1 MIMNEIDN
9 KLQQSKGNIEIEG
22 IEVPEVDVIKFLVN
36 KYKDKLGDK
45 ALDSLLYSIYQ
56 GSKIYEEEQHGKSK
70 L

>member
-1 MIMNEIDN
+1 MNEIDS
-9 KLQQSKGNIEIEG
+9 KLEQSKGNIEIEG
-22 IEVPEVDVIKFLVN
+22 FQVPDVDMIRFLIN

-45 ALDSLLYSIYQ
+45 AIDSLLYSIYE